1 MLPLQQAL
9 EVKHSILAYL
19 KATFS
24 FQDAALGAAF
34 DSFIHNPEQGM
45 FKGPY
50 VSVKLP
56 FRPAPADAPVPL
68 TIKPTFPPYQ
78 HQYDAFKRLTTADGH
93 QPQPT
98 LITTG
103 TGSGKTEC
111 FLYPVLDYCY
121 QQRAR
126 RGVKV
131 IILYPMNALATD
143 QAKRLAEA
151 IWSDDRLRGK
161 VTAGL
166 FIGESKQAAALRHSM
181 GEDHVIEERQAIV
194 DSPPDIL
201 LTNFKMLDYALLRA
215 KYHHLWHY
223 NLADPS
229 LLRFL
234 VLDELHTYDGAQGT
248 DVANLLRRLQLKLL
262 VPVGQLCPVGTSAT
276 LGSGAEA
283 KVRLAEYAQKIFGE
297 PFDAVDGIIEESR
310 VAVADFF
317 LDAQGQ
323 PADPADL
330 DAFVPPLATIAASL
344 MGQEAEYNDYLRRQ
358 RELWLLTAVT
368 EPLALGQRLRTLRLV
383 HDLLAAMQPGPGVQL
398 AVALPTLPELT
409 ARLADLNPAFGALP
423 EWHQATPGGPEF
435 NPREEVLSALLAL
448 LAAARSG
455 PGGRWPLVYV
465 QAQLW
470 VRELSGLLREIGPM
484 PRFVWRSR
492 VGELNAA
499 QALPPWFCRECGAS
513 GWLAVK
519 HENRQRF
526 EADPL
531 DVYKHF
537 FERHKNAWLVN
548 TLPDHAPIEEYVHT
562 DRLDNWL
569 DPVTLALH
577 EQPGPSGSNRLEIVA
592 VHTLSDRNKLTQICP
607 ECDSRH
613 TLSMVG
619 SRVPTLSSIAVSQ
632 TLASDLDPAAD
643 PLRKVLAFT
652 NSVQDAAHQAGFV
665 EARNYNFT
673 LRSSLQRVINEQGGT
688 PISIP
693 DLQAAFWAYWKTHA
707 SPAGA
712 PPDPEAYYY
721 RFFPKDYTNKADLD
735 NDYRGPDKKLTAAFK
750 TEFDLRLGWDIASEF
765 GYNARVGRTL
775 EKSGASAV
783 IFDEERLRS
792 VFGHLQPWLLTN
804 ELTQVEEAAFVPF
817 LSGLLHRIRIRGG
830 VDHPHLRKFRA
841 ERQDQFSGLNWQR
854 DARHF
859 LNKMYGSQT
868 RLPRLV
874 TTALYP
880 GNLLDTT
887 HGRGRNWFSRYFE
900 RAFPSASAHLPIVH
914 DFYTELF
921 NVLEHAGLVDVRT
934 VGGVRNYC
942 LVPAALLVLNQ
953 VTELHCDKC
962 ASTLWV
968 GSADTVSMGAGC
980 LSYRC
985 EGHYVLPAPAQ
996 PNYYQLVYNRQRAP
1010 RIYASEHTGLLPR
1023 PTREKVEIS
1032 FKQRPRPNSLNALVA
1047 TSTLEMG
1054 IDIGTLDSAI
1064 NNAVPPLPANFLQR
1078 VGRAGRASGTALVTT
1093 FAQGSKPHDLFYFA
1107 EPREMMQGDVAT
1119 PGCYLEARDILVR
1132 HYLAYCFD
1140 SWASA
1145 DPAQHVVPSRMGKLK
1160 MATVNLSAPDFLP
1173 NRLIAFM
1180 KANAASL
1187 FSRFHARYAPDI
1199 SNPNVFTE
1207 LQAQLTDDALYGNLR
1222 RVFQRQQREY
1232 QDVRQR
1238 RQDIDKIIKERSL
1251 AVGDP
1256 ERDKL
1261 EADKKALAG
1270 LRKRFDQRQILEYLT
1285 NAGLLP
1291 NYAFPETGVTLDA
1304 WVRMARVKGSD
1315 GLPGA
1320 PIPYEIVRPASVAL
1334 RELAPDNFFYAQ
1346 GHKFKISGLNTFDW
1360 TDPATLLN
1368 KRFCSNCDHLA
1379 DVLPSAVPDPHCPK
1393 CQDPSWA
1400 SSRNLHT
1407 FVRLNGVKSA
1417 NSREDAALDDSSDDR
1432 DNVRYRTS
1440 RHLHFHPD
1448 SFQGAWGM
1456 KTIPFG
1462 IEYVKQV
1469 DITDVNLG
1477 GAEVNDANRIEIN
1490 TLEEVPNHGF
1500 VTCRHCG
1507 KSTTDPQQVRRE
1519 ALLRGTRVQFHYGYC
1534 RHLDRDYAGHADEV
1548 FAEVFLFRTVRTE
1561 ALKILLPVQ
1570 EFEAEATIAMFEA
1583 GLQTGL
1589 RRYYQGSPAH
1599 IGFIHYR
1606 EHNPATGRFDRYL
1619 VLHDQIP
1626 GGTGYLEKLFQ
1637 PSEFTQL
1644 LTLAYAAIRECDCQY
1659 HGKDGCYRCVYSYLN
1674 QRSHPELSRR
1684 RAEELFGRI
1693 VASANSW
1700 EPFTTGLS
1708 GVSGTGQIEESEL
1721 EERFIRSLRKAFQ
1734 HRASDGWQ
1742 MEDFVEN
1749 GALHHRLRLTSGE
1762 YVFDYIIRKQVP
1774 LGPAEGVKLNTRPDF
1789 YISASAVQKDGYP
1802 VAEPSVVES
1811 IRHMAVY
1818 LDGYTYHATAQHM
1831 RFFTDVER
1839 RAAINAAPDKTTW
1852 TLSWAD
1858 LDKFDA
1864 DEDKPVRQDTLWL
1877 DQSKFKSTFG
1887 QYQKFPY
1894 WGTYRS
1900 ELLDTKN
1907 SMERLLWVLA
1917 HPLAAQHPRQ
1927 KISLLLSQ
1935 FQPKFGIPSYG
1946 AAELKGA
1953 LQFIEELDPNARAQS
1968 IPFYVVPALH
1978 QPNDLYETR
1987 TLIGV
1992 KDLDLHSASRLKPT
2006 DADLDKP
2013 AWEAFWQL
2021 YNLVQ
2026 TQHKVVPYN
2035 SSEAPEGEDVGTS
2048 GPDTAEIIACF
2059 DDELHPLVQ
2068 QLLTHGVPFGQEG
2081 SFFLMQNGKFT
2092 AEAALGFEAARI
2104 FINPLSPADKQAF
2117 EAAGYHEVAPADF
2130 TLDMVTL

>member
-1 MLPLQQAL
+1 MLPLQQAW
-9 EVKHSILAYL
+9 EVQHSILAYL

-24 FQDAALGAAF
+24 FQDPAVAAAF
-34 DSFIHNPEQGM
+34 DAFIHDPAQGL

-56 FRPAPADAPVPL
+56 FRPAPAGAPVPL
-68 TIKPTFPPYQ
+68 TIAPPFPPYQ
-78 HQYDAFKRLTTADGH
+78 HQYDAFTRLTTADGH

-111 FLYPVLDYCY
+111 FLYPVLDHCY

-126 RGVKV
+126 RGIKV

-151 IWSDDRLRGK
+151 IWKDDRLRGQ

-181 GEDHVIEERQAIV
+181 GPDHVIEDRQAIV

-215 KYHHLWHY
+215 RYHHLWHY
-223 NLADPS
+223 NLADPG

-248 DVANLLRRLQLKLL
+248 DVANLLRRLQLKLA
-262 VPVGQLCPVGTSAT
+262 VPAGQLCPVGTSAT
-276 LGSGAEA
+276 LGSGPEA
-283 KVRLAEYAQKIFGE
+283 KQRLAEYAQKIFGE
-297 PFDAVDGIIEESR
+297 PFDAVDGIIGEKR
-310 VAVADFF
+310 VDVADFF

-330 DAFVPPLATIAASL
+330 DGFVPPLATIAASL
-344 MGQEAEYNDYLRRQ
+344 MGSEAEYHDYLRRQ
-358 RELWLLTAVT
+358 RELWQLDSVT

-383 HDLLAAMQPGPGVQL
+383 HDLLAAMQPGAGVPQ
-398 AVALPTLPELT
+398 AVALPTLPELA
-409 ARLADLNPAFGALP
+409 ARLADLNPAFEALP
-423 EWHQATPGGPEF
+423 EWHRATPGGPAF

-448 LAAARSG
+448 LAHARSG

-470 VRELSGLLREIGPM
+470 VRELSGVLREIGPV

-492 VGELNAA
+492 VGELNVA

-526 EADPL
+526 ENDPL
-531 DVYKHF
+531 AVYTSF
-537 FERHKNAWLVN
+537 FERHKNTWLVN
-548 TLPDHAPIEEYVHT
+548 ALPDRTADEYVPT
-562 DRLDNWL
+562 ERLEYWL

-577 EQPGPSGSNRLEIVA
+577 EQAGPAGSQRLEILA

-673 LRSSLQRVINEQGGT
+673 LRSSLQRVINEQGGR
-688 PISIP
+688 PIAIP
-693 DLQAAFWAYWKTHA
+693 ELQAAFGAYWKIHA

-721 RFFPKDYTNKADLD
+721 RFFPKDYTSKANLET
-735 NDYRGPDKKLTAAFK
+735 DYRGPDKQLTAAFK

-783 IFDEERLRS
+783 VFDEERLLT
-792 VFGHLQPWLLTN
+792 VFGRLQPWLLEN
-804 ELTQVEEAAFVPF
+804 ELTQVAESAFVPF

-841 ERQDQFSGLNWQR
+841 ERTEPWSLNWQR
-854 DARHF
+854 DNTHF

-874 TTALYP
+874 TTAFSA
-880 GNLLDTT
+880 GGLLDTT

-900 RAFPSASAHLPIVH
+900 RAFPAASAHLPIIH
-914 DFYTELF
+914 DFYTRLF
-921 NVLEHAGLVDVRT
+921 EVLEEAGVVDGQT
-934 VGGVRNYC
+934 ASGMRNYC
-942 LVPAALLVLNQ
+942 LVPAALLVVNQ

-968 GSADTVSMGAGC
+968 GTPDTVSLGAGC

-985 EGHYVLPAPAQ
+985 EGHYVLPAPAP

-1010 RIYASEHTGLLPR
+1010 RIYAAEHTGLLPR
-1023 PTREKVEIS
+1023 PTREKVETS

-1119 PGCYLEARDILVR
+1119 PGCYLEARDILIR

-1145 DPAQHVVPSRMGKLK
+1145 DPAQHVIPARMGKLK
-1160 MATVNLSAPDFLP
+1160 MATANLSAADFLP

-1180 KANAASL
+1180 KANAAGL
-1187 FSRFHARYAPDI
+1187 FSRFHARYSPDI
-1199 SNPNVFTE
+1199 HNPAVFTE
-1207 LQAQLTDDALYGNLR
+1207 LQAQLNDDALYGRLL
-1222 RVFQRQQREY
+1222 RVFQRQQLEY
-1232 QDVRQR
+1232 RDIRQR
-1238 RQDIDKIIKERSL
+1238 RRDIDNIINERNL

-1261 EADKKALAG
+1261 EADKRALAG
-1270 LRKRFDQRQILEYLT
+1270 LRKRFDQRQILEHLT

-1304 WVRMARVKGSD
+1304 WVRTARVKGSD
-1315 GLPGA
+1315 GPPGDA
-1320 PIPYEIVRPASVAL
+1320 VPYEIVRPASVAL
-1334 RELAPDNFFYAQ
+1334 RELAPDNYFYAQ
-1346 GHKFKISGLNTFDW
+1346 GHKFKVSGLNTFDW
-1360 TDPATLLN
+1360 TDPATLLS

-1379 DVLPSAVPDPHCPK
+1379 DVLPLAIPEPHCPK

-1417 NSREDAALDDSSDDR
+1417 NTREDAALDDSSDDR
-1432 DNVRYRTS
+1432 NNERYRTS
-1440 RHLHFHPD
+1440 RHLHFYPD

-1477 GAEVNDANRIEIN
+1477 SAEVNDANRIEIN

-1507 KSTTDPQQVRRE
+1507 KSTTSPQLTRSE
-1519 ALLRGTRVQFHYGYC
+1519 AQRRGTPPQFHYSYC
-1534 RHLDRDYAGHADEV
+1534 RHLAHEYTDHADDV

-1570 EFEAEATIAMFEA
+1570 EFEADATLAMFEA

-1619 VLHDQIP
+1619 VLYDQIP

-1637 PSEFTQL
+1637 PAEFTQL
-1644 LTLAYAAIRECDCQY
+1644 LTLAYAAIRECECQY
-1659 HGKDGCYRCVYSYLN
+1659 QGKDGCYRCVYSYLN

-1693 VASANSW
+1693 VAAANSW
-1700 EPFTTGLS
+1700 ESFTTGLS

-1721 EERFIRSLRKAFQ
+1721 EERFIRSLRKAFK
-1734 HRASDGWQ
+1734 HRADTGWQ

-1749 GALHHRLRLTSGE
+1749 GAIHHRLRIPSGA
-1762 YVFDYIIRKQVP
+1762 YVFDYVVRKQVP
-1774 LGPAEGVKLNTRPDF
+1774 LGPAEGVKVNTRPDF
-1789 YISASAVQKDGYP
+1789 YISASAVQQGGHPHPDPG
-1802 VAEPSVVES
+1802 ATES

-1818 LDGYTYHATAQHM
+1818 LDGYTYHATAHHM

-1852 TLSWAD
+1852 TLNWAD
-1858 LDKFDA
+1858 LDNFDA
-1864 DEDKPVRQDTLWL
+1864 EEDKPARLDTLWL
-1877 DQSKFKSTFG
+1877 DQARFKTTLDK
-1887 QYQKFPY
+1887 YRKFPY
-1894 WGTYRS
+1894 WNDYRS
-1900 ELLDTKN
+1900 ELLDAKN
-1907 SMERLLWVLA
+1907 SMERLLWALA
-1917 HPLAAQHPRQ
+1917 HPLATQRPSH

-1935 FQPKFGIPSYG
+1935 FQPAFGIPSYG

-1953 LQFIEELDPNARAQS
+1953 LQFTGKLDPSARAQAM
-1968 IPFYVVPALH
+1968 PFYVAPILH
-1978 QPNDLYETR
+1978 QPNDLHETR
-1987 TLIGV
+1987 MLIGV
-1992 KDLDLHSASRLKPT
+1992 KDLDLHSASRLHPT
-2006 DADLDKP
+2006 TADLDKRT
-2013 AWEAFWQL
+2013 WEAFWQL

-2026 TQHKVVPYN
+2026 AQHQVVSPAPT
-2035 SSEAPEGEDVGTS
+2035 EALGESNQQASV
-2048 GPDTAEIIACF
+2048 PDTAEILAYF
-2059 DDELHPLVQ
+2059 DEELHPIV
-2068 QLLTHGVPFGQEG
+2068 QLLLAHEIYFEQEG
-2081 SFFLMQNGKFT
+2081 SFFLTQNNKLV
-2092 AEAALGFEAARI
+2092 AEAALGFEAAKI
-2104 FINPLSPADKQAF
+2104 FIQPLDLANKQAF

-2130 TLDMVTL
+2130 TLDMVML